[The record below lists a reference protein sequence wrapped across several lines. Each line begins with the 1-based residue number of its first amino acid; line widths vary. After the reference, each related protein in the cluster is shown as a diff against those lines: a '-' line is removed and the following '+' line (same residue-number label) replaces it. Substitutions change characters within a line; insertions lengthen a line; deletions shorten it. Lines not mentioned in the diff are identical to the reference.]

1 MQAIRRHR
9 DAVAAG
15 AGLVLPLGVAAA
27 LVPFRASFAG
37 TAAALVLVTV
47 IVGVAVFGN
56 RMAGCI
62 ATVSATVWF
71 DFFLTRPYQRLAIT
85 QRADLETAISL
96 FVVGLI
102 VTELAARSRH
112 HRGVAAEETDHV
124 GLIYDV
130 SELVASGASVDQV
143 LGRAQSEIVRLLH
156 LRECRYEPGRPNRPR
171 HHIGHDGHVIL
182 AGQVWGVQRVGL
194 PGPEIELPVDS
205 RGRTLGRFVLRPTP
219 GYPVSL
225 QRRLVAVAM
234 ADQVGAALGP
244 QALSA

>member
-1 MQAIRRHR
+1 MPGYLTR
-9 DAVAAG
+9 DRLAVLA
-15 AGLVLPLGVAAA
+15 GVAVPLALAA
-27 LVPFRASFAG
+27 VLVPFRAAFPN
-37 TAAALVLVTV
+37 TDAALAMLVV
-47 IVGVAVFGN
+47 VVAVAANGD
-56 RMAGCI
+56 RLAG
-62 ATVSATVWF
+62 ALAAVSTAVWF